1 MIILKLDLYLLTCRY
16 RLTSALATGFH
27 SCSSKLQLQFQDLRP
42 ESSRKP
48 RKLGRPMC
56 EASFSGIRWS
66 AATDFQVVLMP
77 FTHSNATVK
86 NFDDLVSW
94 DKTIY
99 IFKAWPKPEPEP
111 RLLKPSST
119 SIFCNM
125 FSSLCI
131 YCMTTDQLFKWD
143 FMTENP
149 SWSSGEPGCFIIKRP
164 WVLFQAPLFP

>member
-86 NFDDLVSW
+86 NFDELVSW

-99 IFKAWPKPEPEP
+99 IFKAWHKPEP

-125 FSSLCI
+125 FSSLWICFTNTEYSSI
-131 YCMTTDQLFKWD
+131 YLSFHEWKTG
-143 FMTENP
+143 
-149 SWSSGEPGCFIIKRP
+149 WSSGEPGCFMTN
-164 WVLFQAPLFP
+164 